1 MNGVVTILAT
11 VITVLT
17 PALVYVVRIT
27 SKWSRFEEKLSRV
40 LEDVATLAKDRD
52 ALQVVLVETMKKDRE
67 ATDLRLRWLENN
79 LYAVLGAKVR
89 SGD

>member
-1 MNGVVTILAT
+1 VNGVVTILAT